1 MDTSPGPLVLA
12 PEESIQPPPWGLMA
26 DGIVGW
32 HFFDA
37 ESGLVPEEIS
47 PSILPGGGKGR
58 IVALAATPFA
68 QAEGWASRAVV
79 AIARDW
85 AQETL
90 RIFLMDLGLEAPS
103 LHQALGLPNGE
114 GVSDA
119 FLYGAS
125 VQRIAQPAMDEAI
138 FFASAGT
145 ATSDP
150 AQILGHPR
158 WNDLAGGFSEADA
171 TLLLFL
177 PTDIPGADKILSR
190 ATDVLFL
197 AGQGESMELHL
208 GPAGIKVVA
217 MLGPLGSPPEE
228 MGGPTAGGDSA
239 ELGLGEGLEGTFG
252 LADDLLLDDEMAR
265 DAPPPELE
273 EGLSL
278 AEGFVAEV
286 EKGEF
291 GDDDSG
297 GDESADDDPEG
308 EDSEGDE
315 SGGDETQSDAP
326 FGEEMAEEIPSVDD
340 LAPEHAPSVSRA
352 FGEGELVSDH
362 LGGQAPQE
370 GSEFGGEG
378 VPDQEVP
385 DFGADFVDLP
395 GVEGETE
402 VVASDGQFGGEI
414 IRGAEFPPDDLPAP
428 EVGGDGPGPPET
440 EQVRQ
445 PEVAPRP
452 RPTPPE
458 RPRPMSKRR
467 PPPKKRP
474 STPLLAGVAAVL
486 LVVVAAVGTKAGLFV
501 APGFGWLVGEIP
513 YPDLTSEGQQPIDA
527 VLGYSLELDV
537 YGEAELGFALEMRNS
552 LRRRLP
558 SLLFN
563 LTAKES
569 GEVLTYVLYAGPAVD
584 VVDAENLK
592 APLRGVLIND
602 DPESWQPRATPLAF
616 YLGER
621 GTLPEA
627 QEFLAA
633 AEAGGVLGYIVQVSY
648 PDGTGGYV
656 ILSGAFESIVAARGW
671 QLILRENGY
680 RDIPLIERR
689 GRSPE

>member
-1 MDTSPGPLVLA
+1 
-12 PEESIQPPPWGLMA
+12 MA

-68 QAEGWASRAVV
+68 QAEGWASKAVV
-79 AIARDW
+79 AIAGDW

-103 LHQALGLPNGE
+103 LHEALGLPNGE

-208 GPAGIKVVA
+208 GPAGVKVVA

-228 MGGPTAGGDSA
+228 MGGPTAGGDST
-239 ELGLGEGLEGTFG
+239 ELGSGEGLEGTFS
-252 LADDLLLDDEMAR
+252 LADDLLLDDELAG
-265 DAPPPELE
+265 DAPPPDLE

-278 AEGFVAEV
+278 AEGFVAEAG
-286 EKGEF
+286 KGEF
-291 GDDDSG
+291 EDDDS
-297 GDESADDDPEG
+297 EG
-308 EDSEGDE
+308 NE
-315 SGGDETQSDAP
+315 SGGDETQSDP
-326 FGEEMAEEIPSVDD
+326 LFGEEMAEEIPSVDD
-340 LAPEHAPSVSRA
+340 LAPENAHSGSKA
-352 FGEGELVSDH
+352 FGDGELVSDH
-362 LGGQAPQE
+362 LEAEVKQRESDFGGQ
-370 GSEFGGEG
+370 GI
-378 VPDQEVP
+378 PDQEVP

-395 GVEGETE
+395 GVGGETE
-402 VVASDGQFGGEI
+402 VVEGDGQFGGEI
-414 IRGAEFPPDDLPAP
+414 LRGSEFSPDDLPDTR
-428 EVGGDGPGPPET
+428 VGGDAPGPPET
-440 EQVRQ
+440 PETPEPEDVRQ

-467 PPPKKRP
+467 PPPKKRL
-474 STPLLAGVAAVL
+474 STPLIAGVVAVL
-486 LVVVAAVGTKAGLFV
+486 LVLFAAVGTKAGFFT
-501 APGFGWLVGEIP
+501 APGFGWVVGEIP
-513 YPDLTSEGQQPIDA
+513 YPEVTSEGQRPTDA
-527 VLGYSLELDV
+527 VLDYSLELDV
-537 YGEAELGFALEMRNS
+537 YEETEKGFALEMRNS

-558 SLLFN
+558 SLIFY
-563 LTAKES
+563 LTPKES
-569 GEVLTYVLYAGPAVD
+569 EGVLTYVLFAGPAVD

-592 APLRGVLIND
+592 APLAEVLTND

-627 QEFLAA
+627 REFLAA

-656 ILSGAFESIVAARGW
+656 ILSGAFEGISESRAW
-671 QLILRENGY
+671 QLTLRENGY